1 MFLPVSGIQFQIA
14 LLLVMCPVK
23 QKGSGTADLEKGA
36 VKAIQDL
43 YDVIRYDVLAVNMR
57 LEPDLVTS

>member
-1 MFLPVSGIQFQIA
+1 
-14 LLLVMCPVK
+14 MCPVK